1 MNSIFDFIKSLLGLD
16 SSRRK
21 SARYFSECENAY
33 WESQKQQKQKED
45 TNAQIK

>member
-1 MNSIFDFIKSLLGLD
+1 MNTFIDVFRTIFGLD